1 MTPKG
6 PHTLRRLIVI
16 GLAMIG
22 AVAIAACGSS
32 DDGSSDSSAIEASTA
47 AEAPTPA
54 EADDVTSATAA
65 EPDAKP
71 SEEKKRT
78 GTSIKLG
85 DSQFGDVLFG
95 ADNGQAIYLFVNDGP
110 DTSNCSGDCAAA
122 WPPVFTKGVPRAKG
136 DVDQKLLGT
145 IKRDDGREQV
155 TYNDHPLYYYVNE
168 GPNEVRCSNVN
179 SFGGL
184 WFAVNPAGDQV

>member
-6 PHTLRRLIVI
+6 THTLRRLIVV
-16 GLAMIG
+16 GLAVIG
-22 AVAIAACGSS
+22 AAAIAACGSS
-32 DDGSSDSSAIEASTA
+32 DNGSSDSSATEASAA
-47 AEAPTPA
+47 AEESTPA

-65 EPDAKP
+65 EPEAKG

-95 ADNGQAIYLFVNDGP
+95 ADNDQAIYLFVNDGP
-110 DTSNCSGDCAAA
+110 DASNCSGDCAVA
-122 WPPVFTKGVPRAKG
+122 WPPVLTKGVPQAKG
-136 DVDQKLLGT
+136 NVDQKLLGT
-145 IKRDDGREQV
+145 TKRDDGGEQV
-155 TYNDHPLYYYVNE
+155 TYNGHPLYYYVNE